1 MLFLVVGVV
10 LLVLKW
16 AELGPV
22 AQWDWWWV
30 LSPFAL
36 AAIWWWIADA
46 TGYTRRK
53 AEQRDEDRKLDR
65 LNKSRR
71 ALGLPSQEKKR

>member
-1 MLFLVVGVV
+1 MLFLLVGVV
-10 LLVLKW
+10 LLVLKF

-30 LSPFAL
+30 LTPFVL

-53 AEQRDEDRKLDR
+53 AEARDEAKKLER

-71 ALGLPSQEKKR
+71 ALGLPEQGKKH

>member
-1 MLFLVVGVV
+1 MWFLVVGVV

-16 AELGPV
+16 LALGPV
-22 AQWDWWWV
+22 ALWDWWWV
-30 LSPFAL
+30 LSPFVL

-53 AEQRDEDRKLDR
+53 AEQREEDRKQER
-65 LNKSRR
+65 INKSRR
-71 ALGLPSQEKKR
+71 ALGFPAQDKKR

>member
-1 MLFLVVGVV
+1 MFLLVGVV
-10 LLVLKW
+10 LLVFKL

-30 LSPFAL
+30 LTPLVL

-53 AEQRDEDRKLDR
+53 AEARDEAKKLER

-71 ALGLPSQEKKR
+71 ALGLPEQGKKH